1 MITTGQILH
10 CTLFALL
17 VLLLPI
23 FTVGTIRKTKA
34 RLQNRM
40 GPPIFQPLFDLLKLL
55 KKGETVSK
63 SVSYIFRSTS
73 AINLSVLILVALLL
87 PWMCSKPNLDG
98 ADLFLVIYLMSL
110 SRLFTL
116 LAALDSGSAFGAF
129 GASREASLSLLVE
142 PSMVLALISLSLLSH
157 TSDLTAIFS
166 YSNVALINKPGLWL
180 LVGTALFLCSLV
192 ELSRMPVDDPTTHLE
207 LTMVHEAMILEASG
221 RNLALLEFSHALR
234 MTILFG
240 LVAQCYMHAV
250 PYLWQTTDA
259 VRLGVSLI
267 CVLSIACFV
276 GVLESILVK
285 LQWVKIPNFIAYSLT
300 MSLLAGCIAV
310 GGGLSK

>member
-1 MITTGQILH
+1 
-10 CTLFALL
+10 
-17 VLLLPI
+17 
-23 FTVGTIRKTKA
+23 
-34 RLQNRM
+34 
-40 GPPIFQPLFDLLKLL
+40 
-55 KKGETVSK
+55 
-63 SVSYIFRSTS
+63 
-73 AINLSVLILVALLL
+73 
-87 PWMCSKPNLDG
+87 
-98 ADLFLVIYLMSL
+98 
-110 SRLFTL
+110 
-116 LAALDSGSAFGAF
+116 
-129 GASREASLSLLVE
+129 
-142 PSMVLALISLSLLSH
+142 
-157 TSDLTAIFS
+157 
-166 YSNVALINKPGLWL
+166 VALINKPGLWL